1 MVAET
6 DRIAALSEAPDAQT
20 RRRGEALERAIFTAV
35 LDQLCTVGYPGV
47 TMEGIAA
54 CAHTGKAALYRRW
67 ASKEDLIVDAL
78 EHVLPSMADLPDHG
92 NLRDDMLDVL
102 RRLTSII
109 NSPTGGAL
117 KCLLGESDREHPFVK
132 LVHERV
138 LMPRK
143 RMFQEV
149 LQRAI
154 ERGEARPDAIET
166 LAAEIQAA
174 IRKPPANTPGS
185 SASAPAMPA
194 TTGRVATAS
203 SPAARATVL
212 LTAEAIPAC
221 SSLAAA
227 STVEVSGATVSDRP
241 RANTSTAGR
250 VLTQ

>member
-109 NSPTGGAL
+109 NSP
-117 KCLLGESDREHPFVK
+117 
-132 LVHERV
+132 
-138 LMPRK
+138 PRS
-143 RMFQEV
+143 
-149 LQRAI
+149 
-154 ERGEARPDAIET
+154 ARPWWRSGSWPRARRCPIPIWSRSST
-166 LAAEIQAA
+166 TWSSRWCAHSRHRTYGGRPAGSAWSAPGLGPRRPALGCGSSGTPARPRPRPARPRSRPPSGSRRRTPPGPA
-174 IRKPPANTPGS
+174 RLPLRCRPPPAGS
-185 SASAPAMPA
+185 RP
-194 TTGRVATAS
+194 
-203 SPAARATVL
+203 PAARL
-212 LTAEAIPAC
+212 PA
-221 SSLAAA
+221 
-227 STVEVSGATVSDRP
+227 RP
-241 RANTSTAGR
+241 CC
-250 VLTQ
+250 

>member
-154 ERGEARPDAIET
+154 ERGEARPDVIET
-166 LAAEIQAA
+166 LAAEV
-174 IRKPPANTPGS
+174 G
-185 SASAPAMPA
+185 PAM
-194 TTGRVATAS
+194 VAQRFLAEGPPVPDS
-203 SPAARATVL
+203 YLVSVVDDVVIPLVRA
-212 LTAEAIPAC
+212 
-221 SSLAAA
+221 
-227 STVEVSGATVSDRP
+227 
-241 RANTSTAGR
+241 
-250 VLTQ
+250 